1 MFDFLERSGSGEQHE
16 INAHGVVV
24 KGSVTSLLTPWR
36 QQWPVSLMLNFKI
49 NVLLEDLA
57 DRFLCLGVPSWKV
70 LPVRLEPSKAQLRM
84 ERCRDNG

>member
-1 MFDFLERSGSGEQHE
+1 
-16 INAHGVVV
+16 
-24 KGSVTSLLTPWR
+24 
-36 QQWPVSLMLNFKI
+36 MLNFKI